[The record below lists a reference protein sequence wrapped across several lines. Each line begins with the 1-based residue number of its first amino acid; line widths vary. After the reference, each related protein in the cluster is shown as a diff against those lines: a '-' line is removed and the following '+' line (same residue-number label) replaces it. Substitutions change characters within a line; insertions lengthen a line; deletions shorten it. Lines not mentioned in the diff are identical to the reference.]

1 MLNFFDTLIEYVQ
14 IVFQFFLN
22 LINSL
27 IHAVAVMT
35 SSASLVVTLV
45 GYMPYFISTAI
56 LIGLS
61 VVVVNYLI
69 GRSNQ

>member
-35 SSASLVVTLV
+35 SSASLIT
-45 GYMPYFISTAI
+45 PSDKII
-56 LIGLS
+56 DH
-61 VVVVNYLI
+61 NN
-69 GRSNQ
+69 R